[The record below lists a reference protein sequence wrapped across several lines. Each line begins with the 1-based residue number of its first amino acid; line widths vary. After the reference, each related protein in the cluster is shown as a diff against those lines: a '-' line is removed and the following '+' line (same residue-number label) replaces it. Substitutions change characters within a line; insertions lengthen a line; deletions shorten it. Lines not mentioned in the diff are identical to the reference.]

1 MKAHFLFLFALS
13 ILAPGILSDMILTD
27 DQKALF
33 GIPTSNSN
41 TPNDASLSGI
51 SEEKYRWPNGVV
63 PYTLTGFSYAERR
76 KILETISTLNDQLEG
91 CINIRPYSS
100 NTDVDYIN
108 IFKGEPRKCWSK
120 VGRIGGHQPLSLGDR
135 CIERGTITHELLHA
149 LGLYH
154 EHQRSDRDNYVEI
167 HRDNMVDLTDSKYKT
182 NFAKCT
188 GCKDYGVPYNIE
200 SVMHYSQWGFA
211 KPNSQSIT
219 AHDSTKQSRMG
230 TSTGLG
236 MLDELLLRKM
246 YKCTIVKENY
256 RWPNGA
262 VPYTLRGFSYA
273 EKQRILEVISTL
285 NDQLE
290 GCITIRPYSSNT
302 DVDYVD
308 IFKGGGCWSN
318 MGRIG
323 GKQSLSLGNG
333 CITTRTITRQLLHA
347 LGLHYEL
354 PLDRDDYIDIRR
366 TQYKCIL

>member
-188 GCKDYGVPYNIE
+188 GCKDYGIPYNIE
-200 SVMHYSQWGFA
+200 SVMHYPQWGFA

-230 TSTGLG
+230 ASTGLG
-236 MLDELLLRKM
+236 MYDKALLLAM
-246 YKCTIVKENY
+246 YKCVNPHCPLGCPASEVFFNCRPAGRGRSSEYFLNCTNIVPSGNCFMHILNQGE
-256 RWPNGA
+256 RC
-262 VPYTLRGFSYA
+262 VPCC
-273 EKQRILEVISTL
+273 RIPDCGGRFRTCL
-285 NDQLE
+285 
-290 GCITIRPYSSNT
+290 SSPVVT
-302 DVDYVD
+302 
-308 IFKGGGCWSN
+308 
-318 MGRIG
+318 
-323 GKQSLSLGNG
+323 
-333 CITTRTITRQLLHA
+333 
-347 LGLHYEL
+347 
-354 PLDRDDYIDIRR
+354 P
-366 TQYKCIL
+366 